1 MLTNRSPCRLNE
13 STNTP
18 AKGDRLM
25 ETATV
30 TFERMDEATKGG
42 GLGTI
47 RGVAGEADYLN
58 KNRRYYPLSIVT
70 AAIEAAQPLI
80 EDGRFLMLAEHPDWN
95 EPDTGELDDVAAR
108 ITRFYL
114 EGTVMH
120 YEAVV
125 INNEAGQN
133 AAALMQA
140 GVRVG
145 ASTRAT
151 GSGNLVTAQSL
162 GIEGVD
168 PETEIYSVNAL
179 TLLGVDLT
187 LNPSVSNTTADLT
200 ESQMALLITAPK
212 EEKIMDL
219 NELKAK
225 HPDLVSALLSES
237 QNQQQSASVEA
248 ELARL
253 KAENDQLKTAALN
266 SIRTGIVT
274 RAMNEADLPKL
285 GNAGEINLDERFQ
298 RQVEQAALNAES
310 DAAAASAV
318 NLLITERRALLNQN
332 RPAQTG
338 TATKVPTNRVGLPAG
353 NVETRMSEAQ
363 EGDSKANMQGVNSA
377 RAALGI

>member
-1 MLTNRSPCRLNE
+1 MSTNRSPCRLNE

-42 GLGTI
+42 GLGKI
-47 RGVAGEADYLN
+47 KGVAGEADYLN
-58 KNRRYYPLSIVT
+58 KNRRYYPLDIVT

-80 EDGRFLMLAEHPDWN
+80 EDGRFLMLTEHPDWD

-108 ITRFYL
+108 ITKFYL

-140 GVRVG
+140 GVKVG

-200 ESQMALLITAPK
+200 ESQMAPPITAL

-237 QNQQQSASVEA
+237 QTQQQSASVEA

-310 DAAAASAV
+310 DSAASSAV

-332 RPAQTG
+332 RPAQTS
-338 TATKVPTNRVGLPAG
+338 TAPKVPTNRVGLPAG

-363 EGDSKANMQGVNSA
+363 ESDSKANMQGVNSA